1 MFYHAAK
8 PVYLARVAPA
18 TQVSLPARVLD
29 VQAICLKCL
38 PSDRLILRLADVL
51 GLPWF
56 REVAVPG
63 PMAQQETKTRPIV
76 HGFSGSGS
84 VICIS
89 GGSGIRDCHSHPLE
103 KGQECNSV
111 EVHGEAASLG
121 DALPG

>member
-1 MFYHAAK
+1 MAEGYHAAK
-8 PVYLARVAPA
+8 PVYLARVAPDEA

-29 VQAICLKCL
+29 VQAIRLKCL
-38 PSDRLILRLADVL
+38 PSDRLILRLANAL

-63 PMAQQETKTRPIV
+63 PMAQQETKTCRIV

-89 GGSGIRDCHSHPLE
+89 GG
-103 KGQECNSV
+103 
-111 EVHGEAASLG
+111 
-121 DALPG
+121 